1 MSRARAPCRI
11 RTDNN
16 GFLGAEPLPSWAKG
30 AARTSGLDR
39 PLGQVTYARMSRA
52 LGLGLARLP
61 HWATFVMA
69 GLYEAYRPCAA
80 ADRSVL
86 V

>member
-1 MSRARAPCRI
+1 
-11 RTDNN
+11 
-16 GFLGAEPLPSWAKG
+16 
-30 AARTSGLDR
+30 
-39 PLGQVTYARMSRA
+39 MSRA